1 MLGQYSS
8 TSNGGGS
15 PVATLIYLVI
25 AVVDIVAM
33 WRLFTKAGQPG
44 WAAII
49 PIYNLYVLVKIAGRE
64 GWWVILYFIPFVNIV
79 VWFIVA
85 IDVAKNFGKSTG
97 FGIGI
102 ALLSFI
108 FIPILAFGDAQY
120 IGARPGVGASGAT
133 PPPPPPPPLSSYSS

>member
-15 PVATLIYLVI
+15 AVATLIYLVV
-25 AVVDIVAM
+25 AVVEVVAM

-44 WAAII
+44 WAAIV
-49 PIYNLYVLVKIAGRE
+49 PIYNLYVLVKVAGRE

-85 IDVAKNFGKSTG
+85 VDVAKSFGKSAG

-120 IGARPGVGASGAT
+120 IGARPGTGTTGAT

>member
-1 MLGQYSS
+1 M
-8 TSNGGGS
+8 
-15 PVATLIYLVI
+15 

-49 PIYNLYVLVKIAGRE
+49 PIYNLYVLVKVAGRE

-120 IGARPGVGASGAT
+120 LGARPGVGASGAT

>member
-15 PVATLIYLVI
+15 AVATLIYLV
-25 AVVDIVAM
+25 VVVVEVVAM

-44 WAAII
+44 WAAIV
-49 PIYNLYVLVKIAGRE
+49 PIYNLYVLVKVAGRE

-79 VWFIVA
+79 VWFIVSV
-85 IDVAKNFGKSTG
+85 DVAKSFGKSAG

-120 IGARPGVGASGAT
+120 VGSRPGTGAT
-133 PPPPPPPPLSSYSS
+133 GATQPPPPPPPLSSYPS